1 MRPRGFTLLELAV
14 AGALFASLVV
24 LVFGTM
30 SAVARSAG
38 NAGRGCAEVTV
49 AARFAERFRREVRSA
64 ASASVAAG
72 NSEVSLFVGEAKVVY
87 RRSGDGRLERVEGS
101 GAAEAGPRVEAVS
114 FTLGERQPGRALR
127 LLRARWVCAAEAE
140 SPVEGQTEAVS
151 GGRVLILDT
160 ALRAE
165 DMP

>member
-14 AGALFASLVV
+14 AGALLASFVV
-24 LVFGTM
+24 LVFGAM
-30 SAVARSAG
+30 SAVERSAG

-64 ASASVAAG
+64 ALADVAAG
-72 NSEVSLFVGEAKVVY
+72 GSEVSLRMGEAKVVY

-101 GAAEAGPRVEAVS
+101 GEAEAGPRVEAVS
-114 FTLGERQPGRALR
+114 FALEEKKPGRALR
-127 LLRARWVCAAEAE
+127 LLRARCVCAAEAGP
-140 SPVEGQTEAVS
+140 PVEGQTEAVS